1 MLIELLFGL
10 ASEGALRARIWSLPS
25 MVHLMLLQLPLGP
38 KYFLANAALLRV
50 FSVVNFEVEFQG
62 PMFFESFFTLGA
74 LVDSVQTAAVNLKDQ
89 TSFRI
94 AMIIWLEALSATK
107 KSHIFLKSKI
117 NGGHVCSVKQPAKLF
132 KNDNRTSERQ
142 AG

>member
-1 MLIELLFGL
+1 MLAPMLIELLFGL

-94 AMIIWLEALSATK
+94 AMIIWLRALSTTK
-107 KSHIFLKSKI
+107 KAAFLK
-117 NGGHVCSVKQPAKLF
+117 KQ
-132 KNDNRTSERQ
+132 D
-142 AG
+142 